1 MGSTVQRVTKFSV
14 RQNPPVQYSLENMAQ
29 RRASLIGFVLAA
41 ALLECGCTGCQSS
54 TAQGDHFH
62 PGENAKLKLAI
73 LSPPQIL
80 LCPSAGV
87 PIMQASQS
95 GTGHHKVIL
104 SWNPSSPSANPD
116 ANPAGYCLYRSHT
129 QNAARQNPVCSA
141 CEPINLVPVAASAC
155 LDDLVQDSTTY
166 YYVVTAISA
175 TRKQSA
181 SSNEIA
187 VRIPAAN
194 QPGATPVLNP
204 PPVCRVAVPSP

>member
-1 MGSTVQRVTKFSV
+1 M
-14 RQNPPVQYSLENMAQ
+14 QYPLEIMLH
-29 RRASLIGFVLAA
+29 RRASLIAIVLAA

-54 TAQGDHFH
+54 SAQSDHFH
-62 PGENAKLKLAI
+62 PGEGAKLKLAS

-80 LCPSAGV
+80 LCPPAGV
-87 PIMQASQS
+87 PIMQAAQP

-104 SWNPSSPSANPD
+104 SWNASSPSAKPD
-116 ANPAGYCLYRSHT
+116 ANPAGYCLYRSQT
-129 QNAARQNPVCSA
+129 QNAARQNPVCAA

-166 YYVVTAISA
+166 YYVVTAISS
-175 TRKQSA
+175 TKKQSA

-194 QPGATPVLNP
+194 QPGAAPVPNP
-204 PPVCRVAVPSP
+204 PPVCRVAVPNQ